1 MTKTIKL
8 SLAAVMAAGI
18 ATSASAQDLS
28 KAIEGVDVSGYVD
41 YRKEHWST
49 DGAKAGDVNEYSV
62 NVTLN
67 SKVND
72 IVSATVSAGFDEVTT
87 DNAKRSDGKTST
99 ATTDTVAP
107 VSVDQAYFTFGL
119 GATTVMAGKQ
129 NIPSVFVDQADT
141 VKQGAGVVALHKVS
155 DALTVAGAHFTN
167 NNIAPDTKT
176 TELLAIAKLGMVDVE
191 AHYNKTDLGSNAAK
205 PESTRTFLKAS
216 GSVEGIKLFGQ
227 VATADADL
235 STKKANVTILGASG
249 KAGSVSLDA
258 KYFTAKDNNVANATV
273 AIDGD
278 DDAKANAKVWQA
290 STKTAT
296 DMTGFVVTAG
306 TKIGAVDAKLVYAT
320 ATDTVAGKDTD
331 VTELMPMVTYK
342 MSKNFTL
349 HARYSM
355 LSSETAGSAAKDTDK
370 SRIQVKYTF

>member
-18 ATSASAQDLS
+18 ATSASAANLED
-28 KAIEGVDVSGYVD
+28 AIKGVEVSGYVD
-41 YRKEHWST
+41 YRKEDISET
-49 DGAKAGDVNEYSV
+49 KKAHSSLNEYSV

-72 IVSATVSAGFDEVTT
+72 IVTATVSAGFDEVVL
-87 DNAKRSDGKTST
+87 DDAKATGTSKG
-99 ATTDTVAP
+99 TDTSAP
-107 VSVDQAYFTFGL
+107 VGVDQAYFTFNL
-119 GATTVMAGKQ
+119 GAATVMAGKQ

-141 VKQGAGVVALHKVS
+141 VKQGAGAVALYKVS
-155 DALTVAGAHFTN
+155 DALTVAGAHFWN

-176 TELLAIAKLGMVDVE
+176 TELLAIAKVADVNVE
-191 AHYNKTDLGSNAAK
+191 AHYNATDLGSNAAK
-205 PESTRTFLKAS
+205 PESTRLFLNVS
-216 GSVEGIKLFGQ
+216 GAVAGVKIFGQ
-227 VATADADL
+227 TAQADADL
-235 STKKANVTILGASG
+235 AANKAKVTILGAAG

-258 KYFTAKDNNVANATV
+258 KYFMAKDNNTANGTV

-278 DDAKANAKVWQA
+278 DDAKVNAKVWQM

-296 DMTGFVVTAG
+296 DMTGFALTAG
-306 TKIGAVDAKLVYAT
+306 MKVADNVEAKLVYAA
-320 ATDTVAGKDTD
+320 ATDTAAGVDTD

-342 MSKNFTL
+342 MSKNFML

-355 LSSETAGSAAKDTDK
+355 MTTSTSGVADVDKDK
-370 SRIQVKYTF
+370 SRLEVKYTF